1 MRKLAVFLL
10 CIMFMCMYANT
21 PFTAADEPLLNAYL
35 ENDMPVWRAFI
46 HATDWEQATQAER
59 QRVLAYEYGYCA
71 AMIEVDELEAEK
83 ATNRFREH
91 IESMKGSLP
100 KGHYEMYLSAVYT
113 YEFKLDVSKNAFAI
127 LRYANR
133 AVELNSKDPMIL
145 GHMGNIFFYAPKG
158 IGDKKKA
165 LQYFKKASMVLEST
179 PWQYSWYRVATRLSI
194 AQCHEK
200 IGDRA
205 SALSMVNAILDDF
218 PNFTYIR
225 DIYLPALRIAK

>member
-1 MRKLAVFLL
+1 
-10 CIMFMCMYANT
+10 
-21 PFTAADEPLLNAYL
+21 
-35 ENDMPVWRAFI
+35 MPVWRAFI

-225 DIYLPALRIAK
+225 DIYLPALRNAK